1 MCQFDALTK
10 YIPLIKQ
17 DNIGVWIMDKK
28 DDGTFIQMTYVK
40 YSEITVRFI
49 EEVYDFIDE
58 HED

>member
-10 YIPLIKQ
+10 YIPLIEQ
-17 DNIGVWIMDKK
+17 DNIGVWIVDKK
-28 DDGTFIQMTYVK
+28 DDGTFIQMPYVK
-40 YSEITVRFI
+40 YSEITVMFI